1 MAVVKRGRTQ
11 GNQGIGKRFYP
22 MQTTKDNLSVLM
34 KVWVSDKLAY
44 KLKNRHVICI
54 CEGDAFL
61 LSSEDDNKTKITKIQ
76 ELSSQEETDSRV
88 ILY

>member
-1 MAVVKRGRTQ
+1 
-11 GNQGIGKRFYP
+11 
-22 MQTTKDNLSVLM
+22 MQTTKDNLSVLL
-34 KVWVSDKLAY
+34 KVWGSDKLAY

-61 LSSEDDNKTKITKIQ
+61 LSSEDGNKTKITKIQ